1 MDAIIRTFPPRSE
14 AAAGAKPAP
23 EERPAYM
30 DKPVTDRPSQEEVE
44 AAVRT
49 LLRWT
54 GDNPDREG
62 LVDTPR
68 RVAKAY
74 SEMFSGYDQC
84 PAEELGRTF
93 EEVAGYNE
101 LVLIRDIRFHS
112 HCEHH
117 MVPIIGR
124 AHVGYLPDGKVVGL
138 SKIARVVDIFAHRLQ
153 TQEAMTAQIAG
164 VIQDVLKPR
173 GVAVMVE
180 AEHMCMAM
188 RGIRKQGSTTMTSS
202 FTGAFRDNAEQ
213 QMRFMAMLREASKG

>member
-1 MDAIIRTFPPRSE
+1 MDAVIKQKMP
-14 AAAGAKPAP
+14 AAA
-23 EERPAYM
+23 YL
-30 DKPVTDRPSQEEVE
+30 DKPVTDRPTQEEVE

-54 GDNPDREG
+54 GDDPGREG
-62 LVDTPR
+62 LRDTPK

-74 SEMFSGYDQC
+74 REMFNGYDMC

-93 EEVAGYNE
+93 EEVAGYDDM
-101 LVLIRDIRFHS
+101 VVIRDIHFHS

-117 MVPIIGR
+117 MVPIIGK

-153 TQEAMTAQIAG
+153 TQESMTAQIAN
-164 VIQDVLKPR
+164 VIQDVLNPR
-173 GVAVMVE
+173 GVAVLIE

-188 RGIRKQGSTTMTSS
+188 RGIRKQGSTTLTST
-202 FTGAFRDNAEQ
+202 FTGTFSDNVDEQ
-213 QMRFMAMLREASKG
+213 IRFMAMARGGLAR